1 MSVFVRVA
9 VRVLEA
15 MFFIGGIGSA
25 IVLILTG
32 IEDLETLL
40 GKDASERPSP

>member
-1 MSVFVRVA
+1 MAVLVSVA

-15 MFFIGGIGSA
+15 MFAIGMAGST

-32 IEDLETLL
+32 IEDIETLL
-40 GKDASERPSP
+40 GKDDSPSHD